1 MRFAVLMR
9 KQNIDNP
16 WISYR
21 WAPQEVLPD
30 FGQFRSQ
37 ESEPSKI
44 TGQFLGRDAE
54 GESWLFTGFELN
66 LFPDEAEGYYLNVS
80 ATTPAWFVM
89 WRLEEDIE
97 RYIDDQSIALAKSET
112 TIAVPHR
119 ICVSYNEAARLLD
132 GGEQVDQYPIDP
144 LIFASVKQF
153 VDENYRPEVKK
164 RHRPESFKGAARGV
178 QKTGEVKS

>member
-9 KQNIDNP
+9 KHNLDNP
-16 WISYR
+16 WVSYR

-30 FGQFRSQ
+30 FGQYGVQSSQ
-37 ESEPSKI
+37 SI
-44 TGQFLGRDAE
+44 TGQFLGKDPE

-66 LFPDEAEGYYLNVS
+66 LFLDEAEGYYLNVS
-80 ATTPAWFVM
+80 ATKPCWFVM

-97 RYIDDQSIALAKSET
+97 RYIDSQSLEMAKSES

-132 GGEQVDQYPIDP
+132 GGESVDTVPMNNEH
-144 LIFASVKQF
+144 ASWLQDYVN
-153 VDENYRPEVKK
+153 EHYRPEPKK
-164 RHRPESFKGAARGV
+164 RHKPASFKGAERSA
-178 QKTGEVKS
+178 EE

>member
-16 WISYR
+16 WVSYR

-30 FGQFRSQ
+30 FGQFSSNQ
-37 ESEPSKI
+37 SKAI
-44 TGQFLGRDAE
+44 AGQFLGRDAD
-54 GESWLFTGFELN
+54 GESWLFTGFELD

-80 ATTPAWFVM
+80 ATTPSWFVM

-97 RYIDDQSIALAKSET
+97 RYIDEQSIALAKADASF
-112 TIAVPHR
+112 AVPHR

-132 GGEQVDQYPIDP
+132 GGESVDTVRM
-144 LIFASVKQF
+144 S
-153 VDENYRPEVKK
+153 DEHAAWLQEYVNDNYRPEPKK
-164 RHRPESFKGAARGV
+164 RHKPASFKGAERPV
-178 QKTGEVKS
+178 EE